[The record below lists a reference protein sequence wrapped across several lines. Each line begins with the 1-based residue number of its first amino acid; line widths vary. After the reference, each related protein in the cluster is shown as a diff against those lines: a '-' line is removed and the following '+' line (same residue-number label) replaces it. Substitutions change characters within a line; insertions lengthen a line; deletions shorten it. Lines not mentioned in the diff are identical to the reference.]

1 MIVVFFQW
9 STNSKVTPQTSKLED
24 PEKEILTGESTEKKT
39 TSTRS
44 ESKEKMETNMH
55 ELGKNFF
62 FLVANYQQFELL
74 EYYIKPKS
82 PFDKSESSPLEK

>member
-9 STNSKVTPQTSKLED
+9 STN
-24 PEKEILTGESTEKKT
+24 PEMAQKETRAKKDKDKEESTELE
-39 TSTRS
+39 SNSRGS
-44 ESKEKMETNMH
+44 ESIEKEEATSIH

-62 FLVANYQQFELL
+62 FLIANYQQFELL

-82 PFDKSESSPLEK
+82 PFDNSNSSPLEK